1 MGLLASLI
9 AVFESFAI
17 YENFVRTAGKSNYN
31 TNGTIAMLLLDDT
44 FFSSW
49 AIILK
54 SK

>member
-17 YENFVRTAGKSNYN
+17 YGNLRTAGKSNYN
-31 TNGTIAMLLLDDT
+31 TKVTIAILLLDDT